1 MYQLTWTGGVDR
13 VECKVCRRMGD
24 GAAIATIRGEA
35 VDDIQVVTCPHCGSI
50 DLVDDPAESGPT
62 DQDVDDYVEAGAG
75 ISTIAAGLGVVD
87 PSTVSKFLDVGCGY
101 GFALDLARH
110 LYGWKVVGVDPSFAA
125 GRGVADLGLD
135 IRREEFTAD
144 TDLGG
149 SFDLILASEVLEHV
163 VDPAALLTAVRGQLA
178 VEGTLVLTTPAAEIV
193 VRESA
198 VPDVLCA
205 LSPGNHAFVASER
218 GLALLLEGAGF
229 SDWAIVR
236 VGGTL
241 RATAV
246 LQGTAPPPDRS
257 VVGSDDVLGY
267 LQSRLDHAAP
277 DSALAVGMSVRLT
290 RALVAAG
297 RLADAAKAAIAMKA
311 ALLAR
316 YGTDLD
322 EPAALL
328 RQVESGHRAPWP
340 AVSAAY
346 SLGVI
351 ALQQEDHPR
360 RAADYF
366 AVAATLGEVWWQ
378 ALDIADLDTADLR
391 FQGAYHRAL
400 ALTRFAPQDAARE
413 VLALGEG
420 FGGPALND
428 DVDGKCC
435 RIFVELVARGHYTGI
450 DALIRRVES
459 IAVRTARSSNDD
471 LRVAGLDALFSLG
484 MLKRN
489 TGDLIGSQEALLDCM
504 AHCDARP
511 AADAHAAHLTENCR
525 DLLAAPAAP
534 RRSRLR
540 ARTRARGS
548 LIGPS
553 VKWFIDTF
561 WTDTWGT
568 YLDGW
573 AHLEGTPVHR
583 IAVDAGGMRIVAERR
598 DRPELAE
605 TWSQHPEVVHG
616 GFSVY
621 VPGRVTF
628 PVRLVL
634 TTDAGEVAA
643 EVDLPP
649 RQRPELPN
657 LPAELPDRRFVR
669 AMAEAP
675 DGPALFLGSRSKNAE
690 IAEMRKL
697 IWFGDR
703 ESVGFDIHPGH
714 GVDVVGDAH
723 QLSSLFDPD
732 HFSVVYSEALL
743 EHVTAP
749 WLVAAECAKVLKP
762 GGLAIHIAPWVWPTH
777 SEPND
782 FWRFSDQGLRSLFGL
797 TLGFRVIGSGG
808 SGGSVISPVP
818 DWRHQELRFPT
829 YVSPAM
835 SWVIAE
841 KIAEPAEPP
850 TWPYLPSDAATALE
864 YPVDGLSIPHR
875 SVIKQMRS

>member
-1 MYQLTWTGGVDR
+1 MYQLTWTGGVDH
-13 VECKVCRRMGD
+13 VECKVCRRAGD
-24 GAAIATIRGEA
+24 GAAIAVIHSEA
-35 VDDIQVVTCPHCGSI
+35 VDDIQAVTCQHCGSI

-62 DQDVDDYVEAGAG
+62 DTDVDDYVEAGAG

-87 PSTVSKFLDVGCGY
+87 PSAVSRFLDVGCGY

-110 LYGWKVVGVDPSFAA
+110 LYSWDVVGVDPSFAA

-135 IRREEFTAD
+135 IRREEFTAG

-163 VDPAALLTAVRGQLA
+163 VDPAALLSAIRGRLA
-178 VEGTLVLTTPAAEIV
+178 AEGTLVLTTPAAEIV

-205 LSPGNHAFVASER
+205 LSPGNHTFVASER

-241 RATAV
+241 RATATIN
-246 LQGTAPPPDRS
+246 GTAPPPNGS

-267 LQSRLDHAAP
+267 YRSRLDAAAL

-297 RLADAAKAAIAMKA
+297 RLADAAEAAVAMKA
-311 ALLAR
+311 ALLAK
-316 YGTDLD
+316 YDTDFED
-322 EPAALL
+322 PVALL
-328 RQVESGHRAPWP
+328 DQLESGQRAPWSGI
-340 AVSAAY
+340 SAAY

-351 ALQQEDHPR
+351 ALQHDNDPR
-360 RAADYF
+360 RAADHF
-366 AVAATLGEVWWQ
+366 ALAATLGDAWWD
-378 ALDIADLDTADLR
+378 ALDLVDLDTADLR
-391 FQGAYHRAL
+391 LQGSYHHAL
-400 ALTRFAPQDAARE
+400 ALTRFAPEDAARE
-413 VLALGEG
+413 VLALDER
-420 FGGPALND
+420 FGVPELND
-428 DVDGKCC
+428 TVDAKCC
-435 RIFVELVARGHYTGI
+435 RIFVELVALGHYGGI
-450 DALIRRVES
+450 DKLIERVDAV
-459 IAVRTARSSNDD
+459 AVRTARSSDD
-471 LRVAGLDALFSLG
+471 EIRVAGLDALFSLG
-484 MLKRN
+484 ILKRN
-489 TGDLIGSQEALLDCM
+489 TGDLLGSQAALLDCM
-504 AHCDARP
+504 AHCDGRP
-511 AADAHAAHLTENCR
+511 SSDAHAAHLSGKCR
-525 DLLAAPAAP
+525 ELLAARSEP
-534 RRSRLR
+534 RRSRFR
-540 ARTRARGS
+540 ARSRRPI
-548 LIGPS
+548 LGPS

-573 AHLEGTPVHR
+573 AHLEGTRVHS
-583 IAVDAGGMRIVAERR
+583 IAVDAAGMRIVAQRR
-598 DRPELAE
+598 DRPDLAE
-605 TWSQHPEVVHG
+605 QWPRHPEVVNG

-657 LPAELPDRRFVR
+657 IPAMLPDRSFVR

-675 DGPALFLGSRSKNAE
+675 AGPALYLGSRSQTAE
-690 IAEMRKL
+690 IASMRRL
-697 IWFGDR
+697 VWFGDR
-703 ESVGFDIHPGH
+703 EAVGFDIHPGH

-723 QLSSLFDPD
+723 QLSSLFGPD
-732 HFSVVYSEALL
+732 HFAVVYSEALL

-762 GGLAIHIAPWVWPTH
+762 GGVAIHIAPWVWPTH

-782 FWRFSDQGLRSLFGL
+782 FWRFSDQGLRSLFGVA
-797 TLGFRVIGSGG
+797 LGFRVLGSGG
-808 SGGSVISPVP
+808 IGGAIISAVP
-818 DWRHQELRFPT
+818 DWRDEQLRFPT
-829 YVSPAM
+829 YSSPAM

-841 KIAEPAEPP
+841 KVAEPP
-850 TWPYLPSDAATALE
+850 APAFWPYLSGDAATALE
-864 YPVDGLSIPHR
+864 YPVDGLDVPRR
-875 SVIKQMRS
+875 SDFKK